1 MPTPHNQ
8 AEIGDIADKILLP
21 GDPKRAEHI
30 ARHFLENP
38 VCFNEV
44 RGMLGFTGTYK
55 GEKVSVMGTGM
66 GMPSI
71 GIVSHELIAEYG
83 VQKLVRVGSV
93 GAFRRRMRIGD
104 IIIAQGACTDS
115 AFAHQ
120 YGIPGTYSAIS
131 DYKMLSASVNAAEEN
146 GIRYHVG
153 NILSSD
159 VFYNADQDEWKQ
171 WQKMGV
177 LGTEMESYA
186 LFCEAALA
194 DVSALTVLT
203 VSDNIATNSHANAE
217 QREISFENMVTI
229 ALAAMLDD

>member
-8 AEIGDIADKILLP
+8 AHIEDVADKIMLP
-21 GDPKRAEHI
+21 GDPKRAELI
-30 ARHFLENP
+30 AKKFFKDP

-44 RGMLGFTGTYK
+44 RGMLGFTGTVN

-71 GIVSHELIAEYG
+71 GIVAHELIAEYD
-83 VQKLVRVGSV
+83 VKKLVRVGSV
-93 GAFRRRMRIGD
+93 GAFRRRIRIGD
-104 IIIAQGACTDS
+104 VIITQAACTDS
-115 AFAHQ
+115 AFAHH
-120 YGIPGTYSAIS
+120 YNIPGTYSAIA
-131 DYKMLSASVNAAEEN
+131 DYKLLAAAVDAAAKK

-159 VFYNADQDEWKQ
+159 VFYNANQDEWRE

-194 DVSALTVLT
+194 DVAALSILT
-203 VSDNIATNSHANAE
+203 VSDNIATNSHASSE
-217 QREISFENMVTI
+217 RREKAFEDMVEL

>member
-8 AEIGDIADKILLP
+8 ALFGEVADKIMLP
-21 GDPKRAEHI
+21 GDPKRAELI
-30 ARHFLENP
+30 ANRFLENP

-44 RGMLGFTGTYK
+44 RGMLGFTGTYD

-71 GIVSHELIAEYG
+71 GIVAHELISEYD
-83 VQKLVRVGSV
+83 VKKLVRVGSV
-93 GAFRRRMRIGD
+93 GAYRRRIRIGD
-104 IIIAQGACTDS
+104 IIIAQAACTDS
-115 AFAHQ
+115 NFAHQ
-120 YGIPGTYSAIS
+120 YGMPGTYSAIA
-131 DYKMLSASVNAAEEN
+131 DYELLSRAVEAAKEK

-159 VFYNADQDEWKQ
+159 VFYNADQEEWKD

-194 DVSALTVLT
+194 DVAALTVLT
-203 VSDNIATNSHANAE
+203 VSDNIVANSHANAD
-217 QREISFENMVTI
+217 QREKSFENMVEI
-229 ALAAMLDD
+229 ALAAMLAD